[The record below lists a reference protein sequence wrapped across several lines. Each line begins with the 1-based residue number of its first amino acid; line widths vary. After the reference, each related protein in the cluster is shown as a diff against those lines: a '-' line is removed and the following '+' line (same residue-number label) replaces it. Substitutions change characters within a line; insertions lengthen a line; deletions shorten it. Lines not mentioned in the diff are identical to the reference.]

1 MIIFNL
7 CDGTDEGDGGDGYPG
22 VSLIILLKKL
32 GF

>member
-22 VSLIILLKKL
+22 VSLIILL
-32 GF
+32 